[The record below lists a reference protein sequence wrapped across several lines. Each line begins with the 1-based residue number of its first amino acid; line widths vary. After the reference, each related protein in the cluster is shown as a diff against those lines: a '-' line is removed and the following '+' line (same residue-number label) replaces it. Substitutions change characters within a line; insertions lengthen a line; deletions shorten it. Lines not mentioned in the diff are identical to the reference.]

1 MKFRSLAS
9 LFAMAGLGVAAY
21 AAASNT
27 FSVVDEIVA
36 KVNGDIITST
46 ELQKTSKEV
55 LTTLQQQQNLSG
67 TRLQEAYQEREK
79 DFLRNRID
87 QMLLVQRAKEL
98 DINVDTE
105 VSKYLADIQRQQ
117 KIADPDKFHEM
128 VRQQSGMSFEDFKQ
142 EVKNNIL
149 TRQVIGREVASR
161 ITIPQNEID
170 AYYNSHKSEF
180 VREEKVYL
188 REILIST
195 DGKDAAAQA
204 AAQRKANDLYN
215 RASKGERFAD
225 LARDNSDA
233 NTAAQGG
240 DLGNG
245 YGKGVLSSDLENL
258 VWPMKPGSVTKPIKT
273 DHGWLILKVE
283 EHTKAGQATL
293 QEAQD
298 EIREKLY
305 EPKMEPKIREY
316 LTQLRKNAFLEI
328 KPGYNDSG
336 AVPGMD
342 TAWKDQAQLKPE
354 TITKAKVLEKTRHK
368 RLFWLIPV
376 PGTEET
382 VTGKSSSR

>member
-1 MKFRSLAS
+1 MKSRSLAS
-9 LFAMAGLGVAAY
+9 LLTLAGLGIAAY
-21 AAASNT
+21 AANDT
-27 FSVVDEIVA
+27 FNVVDEIVA
-36 KVNGDIITST
+36 KVNGDIVTRT

-55 LTTLQQQQNLSG
+55 LTSLQQQQQLTG
-67 TRLQEAYQEREK
+67 DRLRDAYQEREK

-105 VSKYLADIQRQQ
+105 VSKNIAEIQRQQ
-117 KIADPDKFHEM
+117 KIADPDKFHDL
-128 VRQQSGMSFEDFKQ
+128 VRQQTGMSFEDFKQ
-142 EVKNNIL
+142 EIKDNML

-161 ITIPQNEID
+161 ITIPQSDIE
-170 AYYNSHKSEF
+170 AYYNTHKQDF

-188 REILIST
+188 KEILVST
-195 DGKDAAAQA
+195 DGKNAAGEA

-215 RASKGERFAD
+215 RASKGERFAE

-245 YGKGVLSSDLENL
+245 YGKGVLSSQLENI
-258 VWPMKPGSVTKPIKT
+258 VWPMKSGEVTKPIKT

-283 EHTKAGQATL
+283 EHTKAGQATM

-316 LTQLRKNAFLEI
+316 LSGLRKSAFLEI
-328 KPGYNDSG
+328 KPGYTDSG

-342 TAWKDQAQLKPE
+342 TAWKDPAQLKPE
-354 TITKAKVLEKTRHK
+354 TVTKAKVLEKTRHK